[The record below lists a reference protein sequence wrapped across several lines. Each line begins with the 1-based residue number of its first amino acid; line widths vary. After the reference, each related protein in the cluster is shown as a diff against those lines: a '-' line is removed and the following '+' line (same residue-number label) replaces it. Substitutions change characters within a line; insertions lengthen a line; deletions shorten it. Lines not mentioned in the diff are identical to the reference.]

1 MPFAKLKDVCLSW
14 LRGVFWITFHDHGF
28 HQMASCF
35 GLLSQQAGQRPL
47 NHMLIQGPVTLVS
60 WMVYH
65 HQHVDFPCLPNG
77 WSRWK
82 AKDSESP
89 GLRQWHCLFVGL
101 RSAGRVLFSFQAGN
115 GGRAGDSQLIY
126 DHGTSMALYIFP
138 FCVKSNYLYLLNGG
152 NCVVWVEDVQVLEML
167 RWPASQDLK
176 PSTRQAFLNTTDAT
190 FELLNQWLVGGQC
203 WWFTLLAIPY

>member
-1 MPFAKLKDVCLSW
+1 MFVCLDSEACSDS
-14 LRGVFWITFHDHGF
+14 LPMIMVFTLNGKLLWPSVT
-28 HQMASCF
+28 AS
-35 GLLSQQAGQRPL
+35 RTVPPK
-47 NHMLIQGPVTLVS
+47 HMLIQGPVTLVS

-65 HQHVDFPCLPNG
+65 HHQHVDFTCLPNG

-89 GLRQWHCLFVGL
+89 GLRPWHCLFVGL

-115 GGRAGDSQLIY
+115 GGQMIHSWY
-126 DHGTSMALYIFP
+126 MTMALYIFP
-138 FCVKSNYLYLLNGG
+138 FCLKSFFLYLLNGG
-152 NCVVWVEDVQVLEML
+152 NCVIWVEDVQVLEML
-167 RWPASQDLK
+167 RWLASQDLK
-176 PSTRQAFLNTTDAT
+176 PSTPQAFLNTTDAT